1 MNDVTLRINTK
12 NSWYSTN
19 GLNQMDFGQLA

>member
-1 MNDVTLRINTK
+1 MNDVILRINTK